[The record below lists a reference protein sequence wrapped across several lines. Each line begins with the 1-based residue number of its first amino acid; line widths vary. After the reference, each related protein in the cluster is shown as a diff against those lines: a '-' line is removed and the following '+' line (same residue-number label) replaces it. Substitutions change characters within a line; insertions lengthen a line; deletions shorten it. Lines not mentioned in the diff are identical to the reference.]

1 LNTPE
6 KESPE
11 AVIPPESLVP
21 NTEKPVEGAVIPTPD
36 LIDWD
41 LVNKLTIKDS
51 IVSRKNI
58 DLDGIKPLEV
68 RIFENKTY
76 IGIPRNFNELM
87 KLHYILVLYSYAIKA
102 KDYILVNVEKDLTGL
117 SKMSDQQTA
126 YLHGFG
132 LHLVNHKLMPAR
144 KDQKGSFKQGLYAG
158 AMKIVGAQKDLDTRW
173 FKFVGKESPI
183 VALFGVNW
191 DVKVQLEKRLMDDI
205 MSVYPRI
212 KVGEEVLTYIRKPD
226 MIKKDIGL
234 TAKLHKNKVL
244 SVEEQEAL
252 SQDYKVYIH
261 ECNLDFPKFGSFDD
275 IINFQVKCK
284 EILKRGRPY
293 KDRISAA
300 VDKRLNFLY
309 SDKKQKKKKVP
320 VQQLIEQKRKTKEF
334 INTFMPWDTMGLRA
348 YSIVTIPSTDKDLES
363 LKKQLDDYRIASLRA
378 NADQGRVN
386 FLINF
391 VLTNIGE

>member
-1 LNTPE
+1 
-6 KESPE
+6 
-11 AVIPPESLVP
+11 
-21 NTEKPVEGAVIPTPD
+21 
-36 LIDWD
+36 
-41 LVNKLTIKDS
+41 
-51 IVSRKNI
+51 
-58 DLDGIKPLEV
+58 
-68 RIFENKTY
+68 
-76 IGIPRNFNELM
+76 M
-87 KLHYILVLYSYAIKA
+87 KQHYILVLYSYAIKA
-102 KDYILVNVEKDLTGL
+102 KEYTLVNVEKDLTGL

-132 LHLVNHKLMPAR
+132 LHLVNQKLMPAR

-158 AMKIVGAQKDLDTRW
+158 AMKVVGAQKDLDTRW

-205 MSVYPRI
+205 LSVYPKI

-261 ECNLDFPKFGSFDD
+261 ECSLDFPKFGSFDE
-275 IINFQVKCK
+275 IINFQIKCK

-348 YSIVTIPSTDKDLES
+348 YSIVSIPSTDKDLES